1 MKVDHVPS
9 GFPHAGFPYVD
20 SLKGTP
26 SRKIGPINPYHTKEQ
41 FPHWDIKK
49 SSHEYSSSNHW

>member
-26 SRKIGPINPYHTKEQ
+26 SRKIGLINPYHTKEQ
-41 FPHWDIKK
+41 FPHFVFQ
-49 SSHEYSSSNHW
+49 NHRSG